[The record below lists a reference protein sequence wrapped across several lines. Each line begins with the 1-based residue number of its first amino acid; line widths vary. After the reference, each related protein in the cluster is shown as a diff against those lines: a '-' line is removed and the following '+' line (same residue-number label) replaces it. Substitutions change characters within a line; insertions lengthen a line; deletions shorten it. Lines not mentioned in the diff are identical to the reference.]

1 MVSLKRRKG
10 GKRQPRLAKAG
21 RRVKRPVAVPE
32 RPLSIAFLVGAG
44 LVKDA
49 GLPLSVDLAR
59 KFNAHLEEGAT
70 SDTVIKGLLALNRF
84 LNGGIRFQMGV
95 LDRDPEQ
102 TINIE
107 HLATAAL
114 RLNERMENPIAPYVS
129 GWNSRLIEL
138 EHGTREILR
147 RFLDV
152 IYA

>member
-1 MVSLKRRKG
+1 MVSLKRRKS
-10 GKRQPRLAKAG
+10 GKPRPRLVKSG
-21 RRVKRPVAVPE
+21 RRVKRSATAPE
-32 RPLSIAFLVGAG
+32 RPLGITFLVGAG

-59 KFNAHLEEGAT
+59 KFNAYLEEGAT
-70 SDTVIKGLLALNRF
+70 SDTGAKALLALNRF

-114 RLNERMENPIAPYVS
+114 RLN
-129 GWNSRLIEL
+129 
-138 EHGTREILR
+138 
-147 RFLDV
+147 
-152 IYA
+152 